1 MDVPE
6 SQQTVTRVRRPE
18 NVPQHLLDYDLSG
31 PGSIRRVQAPAPPQL
46 YAHEYEQ
53 EHEGEE
59 EPSSG
64 SVSPVRPIEPVSQP
78 MLPEA
83 TQLMQEDPGDT
94 SQNRPLPNAP
104 TSCQQTHQT
113 DIPLS
118 NQSINM
124 SELVAVVQEVRQQN
138 ATLQQQFQS
147 LMAEFRAPSHH
158 AAPMSSQ
165 RLTTEAYS
173 HPTSRLTQT
182 PASQYGDPYAQRHSH
197 HYAVAG
203 DHAPLQSSQQPRA
216 NYVYASPHPSF
227 PGVDQYGQGTQ
238 VHSSHTP
245 YDSRHDS
252 MLNADPRYTSYRSR
266 HMDMPPIRETTY
278 RGPKAT
284 IPCMTSPDPRQFS
297 RMKTALENIL
307 PEDATERYKYQILTD
322 HLKCEEALLVA
333 DSYVNSRHPY
343 TDTMLVLIKMYGQPH
358 KLALQRISEVMDG
371 PRVRTG
377 DVKAFNMFALQ
388 VRSLVGMLEQ
398 LGKGGNVEL
407 LCGSHVSR
415 LLSKL
420 PYDLNYSFKRYIY
433 PRKVEIPTLVDF
445 AEWLEFELEMQED
458 NGKSC
463 SVKNEEP
470 HNKRRDH
477 KRESKL
483 GNKTTTV
490 LLGTESTAKHST
502 STTPSAVEPSANKSS
517 KEQKVKAYC
526 PYCEN
531 DKHFLNSCANF
542 KELSKDQKVSWIKGN
557 NRCWRCG
564 RGHQAAK
571 CTLKAPCKTCNRRHL
586 LVLHEVNE
594 RTEDGV
600 QPPAEAQAESY
611 LTNTTSKVLYADRP
625 TYDCKVLLKISKV
638 IIRNGSQSMEA
649 YAVLDDG
656 SERTILLHSAVQELG
671 LIGKPEKL
679 ALRTVR
685 QELHV
690 LHGAAVSFTISPA
703 SEPKRRYK
711 IQNAFSAEQLGLAQH
726 THPVSIL
733 QQRYKH
739 LAGLPLQ
746 SLNQV
751 HPMLLIGSDYTHL
764 ITPIE
769 PVRLGPPGGPAAVR
783 TLLGWTLQ
791 GPAQAISLSHRSQQC
806 LFTSAA
812 STADL
817 FSCVEKLW
825 QLDVIPYRSEKVVI
839 RSRQDQEAMTLLQ
852 EQTVRVEVSG
862 VKRYATPLL
871 RVKSMPRLHASP
883 EAVLP
888 HLRGI
893 ERRLTKLPEQAAA
906 YQAEIRKLED
916 AGYAVKLESH
926 QIEGTE
932 EAWYIPHHIVRHNGK
947 NRVVY
952 NCSFQHQGL
961 NLNDFL
967 LPGPALGSSLLA
979 VLLRF
984 RQHAVAFSSDVRAMF
999 HQVRLLPSDRP
1010 LLRFLWRDLNRDRP
1024 PDVYEWQVL
1033 PFGTTCSPCCA
1044 TYALQRHVHDN
1055 TQPEEEVRSVID
1067 QSFYVDNCLHSLT
1080 SRVAARALVD
1090 RLQHLLAEGGF
1101 ELRQWAS
1108 NDPSI
1113 ISHLPSN
1120 VKSTSGEL
1128 WLSHGQLDV
1137 QESALGLHWNCKSD
1151 TLSYKIRRVEYSV
1164 VTMRNIY
1171 KVLASQYDPLGYLVP
1186 YTTRAKVLVQR
1197 LWDKRRDWD
1206 DPQLPKELLDSW
1218 HSWEAELEHLPEMK
1232 LPRCYSTPRMDH
1244 PSSTREVHVF
1254 CDASELAYG
1263 SVAYLRTVDPG
1274 GKVEVSFLAA
1284 RSRVAPRKQQ
1294 SIPRLELCAAL
1305 TGAQL
1310 LKVIATE
1317 LTLSINSSTLWSD
1330 SLTVL
1335 TWLLSDSCRYKVFV
1349 GTRVAEIQE
1358 LTGSASWRYVPTGD
1372 NPADDITRGLSLQ
1385 VMRDNS
1391 RWAYGPTFLKSPSA
1405 QWPDQPSFVV
1415 QEPECELK
1423 RATTMTRVLAT
1434 TTSSLPDPDQHQ
1446 TLGDYLQAAA
1456 RQLHGAANPG
1466 GPLTADA
1473 YQSAEVEVLQQAQ
1486 RDSFPDEVAQLKA
1499 GKPVA
1504 KSSRLLLLAPEL
1516 DESTGLIRVGGRLRH
1531 CTDLA
1536 TEEAHPI
1543 VLDPKHPLTRLIIKD
1558 YDEKLCHPGPERVF
1572 TDIRRRYWVLHG
1584 REAVR
1589 RHQKSC
1595 VTCRQWRGR
1604 PDPPR
1609 MADLPPSRQRVFKPP
1624 FYSAG
1629 VDCFGPFVIKI
1640 GRRNEKRW
1648 GILFKC
1654 MTTRAVHLD
1663 LLSSIDSDSFLMALR
1678 RFIARRGK
1686 PYELLCDQG
1695 TNFRG
1700 GERELRQAFTTLHP
1714 ELQAELA
1721 SQQIR
1726 FVFNPPAAPHFGGC
1740 WEREIRS
1747 LKAALRVTIGA
1758 QTVSEEVLRTVLVE
1772 IEGILN
1778 SKPLGYTSSDI
1789 ADPDPVTPNCLL
1801 MGRRDTSLPQ
1811 VVFEGPETLGRR
1823 RWRHSQI
1830 LADHFWKHFLTHY
1843 LPGLQA
1849 RQKWRTEA
1857 GELQVGEV
1865 VMIVDNQLPRALWP
1879 VGKVVQVFPGADK
1892 RIRSAEVAVKDKKYV
1907 RPVARL
1913 ISLPDLPEEK

>member
-1 MDVPE
+1 MRGHAPA
-6 SQQTVTRVRRPE
+6 SQQVVE
-18 NVPQHLLDYDLSG
+18 Q
-31 PGSIRRVQAPAPPQL
+31 Q
-46 YAHEYEQ
+46 YER
-53 EHEGEE
+53 EE
-59 EPSSG
+59 VASNRSES
-64 SVSPVRPIEPVSQP
+64 PVSQTDQP
-78 MLPEA
+78 TGPE
-83 TQLMQEDPGDT
+83 TIQLLQEDPSDT
-94 SQNRPLPNAP
+94 SQNHPLPHAP
-104 TSCQQTHQT
+104 TPRQQTHRT

-138 ATLQQQFQS
+138 VTLQHQFQS
-147 LMAEFRAPSHH
+147 LMAEIRAPPQH
-158 AAPMSSQ
+158 AAPVSSQ
-165 RLTTEAYS
+165 HLLPPNTTVYR
-173 HPTSRLTQT
+173 HPSSRLTQT
-182 PASQYGDPYAQRHSH
+182 PAPQDGDPHAHLPSH
-197 HYAVAG
+197 HYGVAG
-203 DHAPLQSSQQPRA
+203 DHAPLQPPQQQRA
-216 NYVYASPHPSF
+216 NYAYASPHPSF
-227 PGVDQYGQGTQ
+227 IGVDQYGQRLQ
-238 VHSSHTP
+238 AQSSHTP
-245 YDSRHDS
+245 YDSRYDS
-252 MLNADPRYTSYRSR
+252 MHNADPGYTPYRSR
-266 HMDMPPIRETTY
+266 HMHVSPTRETVY

-333 DSYVNSRHPY
+333 DSYVNSWHPY
-343 TDTMLVLIKMYGQPH
+343 TDTMLALTKMYGQPH

-371 PRVRTG
+371 PSVRTG

-388 VRSLVGMLEQ
+388 VRSLVGMLQQ
-398 LGKGGNVEL
+398 LGRGGNLEL

-420 PYDLNYSFKRYIY
+420 PYDLTYSFKRYIY
-433 PRKVEIPTLVDF
+433 PRKVQIPTLVDF
-445 AEWLEFELEMQED
+445 SEWLEYELEMQDD
-458 NGKSC
+458 NGKPR
-463 SVKNEEP
+463 SVKSEEP
-470 HNKRRDH
+470 QNRKKDH
-477 KRESKL
+477 KREPKQ
-483 GNKTTTV
+483 GIKTTTV
-490 LLGTESTAKHST
+490 LLGTDATAKPST
-502 STTPSAVEPSANKSS
+502 STAPSAAEPSANKNTN
-517 KEQKVKAYC
+517 EQKGKAYC

-542 KELSKDQKVSWIKGN
+542 KELSKEQKVAWIKGN

-594 RTEDGV
+594 REDES
-600 QPPAEAQAESY
+600 QPPAEAKAESCF
-611 LTNTTSKVLYADRP
+611 TNTVSQVLYADRP
-625 TYDCKVLLKISKV
+625 TYNCKVLLKISKV
-638 IIRNGSQSMEA
+638 IIRNGNRSMEA

-656 SERTILLHSAVQELG
+656 SERTILLHSAVQDLG

-685 QELHV
+685 QELQV
-690 LHGAAVSFTISPA
+690 LHGAAISFTISPA
-703 SEPKRRYK
+703 SEPKKSYE
-711 IQNAFSAEQLGLAQH
+711 IQNAFSAEQLGLAEH
-726 THPVSIL
+726 THPVSTL
-733 QQRYKH
+733 QERYKH

-746 SLNQV
+746 SLNRV

-769 PVRLGPPGGPAAVR
+769 PVRLGPVGAPAAVKTR
-783 TLLGWTLQ
+783 LGWTLQ
-791 GPAQAISLSHRSQQC
+791 GPAQDLSLCHSSPQC
-806 LFTSAA
+806 LFTS
-812 STADL
+812 TAPTSDL
-817 FSCVEKLW
+817 MSCVEKLW
-825 QLDVIPYRSEKVVI
+825 QLDVIPYRNEKVVV

-852 EQTVRVEVSG
+852 EQTVRVDIGG

-871 RVKSMPRLHASP
+871 RVKNMPRLHASP

-906 YQAEIRKLED
+906 YQAEIDKLKE
-916 AGYAVKLESH
+916 AGYAVKLEPH

-932 EAWYIPHHIVRHNGK
+932 EAWYIPHHIVQHNGK

-952 NCSFQHQGL
+952 NCSFQYGGL

-984 RQHAVAFSSDVRAMF
+984 RQHAIAFSSDVRAMF

-1010 LLRFLWRDLNRDRP
+1010 LLRFLWRDMDRDRA

-1055 TQPEEEVRSVID
+1055 TQPEEEVRAVID
-1067 QSFYVDNCLHSLT
+1067 QAFYVDNCLHSLT
-1080 SRVAARALVD
+1080 SPEAAKALID
-1090 RLQHLLAEGGF
+1090 RLQHLLVEGGF

-1113 ISHLPSN
+1113 ISHLPSDL
-1120 VKSTSGEL
+1120 KSTSCEL
-1128 WLSHGQLDV
+1128 WLSQGQSDV

-1151 TLSYKIRRVEYSV
+1151 TLSYKVRKVEYSA

-1197 LWDKRRDWD
+1197 LWDKKRDWD
-1206 DPQLPKELLDSW
+1206 DPQLPEDLLDSW
-1218 HSWEAELEHLPEMK
+1218 HSWEAELEHLPEIT

-1244 PSSTREVHVF
+1244 PSSIRDIHVF
-1254 CDASELAYG
+1254 CDASEQAYG
-1263 SVAYLRTVDPG
+1263 SVAYLRTEDPDG
-1274 GKVEVSFLAA
+1274 EVEVSFLAA

-1310 LKVIATE
+1310 LKVISTE
-1317 LTLSINSSTLWSD
+1317 LTLKINSSTLWSD

-1358 LTGSASWRYVPTGD
+1358 LTESASWRYVPTGD

-1385 VMRDNS
+1385 VMRDDS
-1391 RWAYGPTFLKSPSA
+1391 RWAYGPKFLKSPSA

-1423 RATTMTRVLAT
+1423 KATIMT
-1434 TTSSLPDPDQHQ
+1434 TTSVLASTTSPLPDPEQHE
-1446 TLGDYLQAAA
+1446 TLSSYLQAAA
-1456 RQLHGAANPG
+1456 RQLHGAADADI
-1466 GPLTADA
+1466 PLTADA
-1473 YQSAEVEVLQQAQ
+1473 YKSAEVAALQQAQ
-1486 RDSFPDEVAQLKA
+1486 RDSFPDEVALLKA
-1499 GKPVA
+1499 GKPVS
-1504 KSSRLLLLAPEL
+1504 KSSRLLSLAPEL
-1516 DESTGLIRVGGRLRH
+1516 DESTGLIRVGGRLRR

-1536 TEEAHPI
+1536 SEEAHPI
-1543 VLDPKHPLTRLIIKD
+1543 VLDSKHPLTKLVIQD

-1572 TDIRRRYWVLHG
+1572 TEIRRRYWVFQG

-1589 RHQKSC
+1589 RYQKKC
-1595 VTCRQWRGR
+1595 GKCQQWRAR
-1604 PDPPR
+1604 PDPPK
-1609 MADLPPSRQRVFKPP
+1609 MADLPPSRQRIFKPP

-1629 VDCFGPFVIKI
+1629 VDCFGPLVVKI

-1648 GILFKC
+1648 GVIFKC

-1663 LLSSIDSDSFLMALR
+1663 LLSNMDSDTFLMALR
-1678 RFIARRGK
+1678 RFVARRGK

-1695 TNFRG
+1695 TNFKG
-1700 GERELRQAFTTLHP
+1700 GERELRQAFNALHP
-1714 ELQAELA
+1714 ELQAQLA

-1747 LKAALRVTIGA
+1747 LKSALRVTIGA

-1811 VVFEGPETLGRR
+1811 VVYEGPETLGRR
-1823 RWRHSQI
+1823 RWRHSQV

-1857 GELQVGEV
+1857 AELQVGEV

-1913 ISLPDLPEEK
+1913 ISLPVLPEEK

>member
-1 MDVPE
+1 MEYPE
-6 SQQTVTRVRRPE
+6 SQPNSR
-18 NVPQHLLDYDLSG
+18 SA
-31 PGSIRRVQAPAPPQL
+31 SPASQ
-46 YAHEYEQ
+46 
-53 EHEGEE
+53 
-59 EPSSG
+59 
-64 SVSPVRPIEPVSQP
+64 IEPVNHP
-78 MLPEA
+78 ILPQARE
-83 TQLMQEDPGDT
+83 LMQNYMGDT
-94 SQNRPLPNAP
+94 EKNRPLSKIH
-104 TSCQQTHQT
+104 TTRQQTHET
-113 DIPLS
+113 HITLS
-118 NQSINM
+118 NQNNAM
-124 SELVAVVQEVRQQN
+124 SELVAAVQEVRQQN
-138 ATLQQQFQS
+138 VTLQQQFED
-147 LMAEFRAPSHH
+147 LMSELRSPRPH
-158 AAPMSSQ
+158 ATPVSSQ
-165 RLTTEAYS
+165 PSLLPKSEVYS
-173 HPTSRLTQT
+173 HPTSRRTEAPGSEYEHSYNHHLDRHYSV
-182 PASQYGDPYAQRHSH
+182 AS
-197 HYAVAG
+197 
-203 DHAPLQSSQQPRA
+203 DHTPLQSSQHPRES
-216 NYVYASPHPSF
+216 YALRSSIT
-227 PGVDQYGQGTQ
+227 GGDRYGQRRETHSLHTDYGTRGN
-238 VHSSHTP
+238 SAFATEPGYPFS
-245 YDSRHDS
+245 
-252 MLNADPRYTSYRSR
+252 RSR
-266 HMDMPPIRETTY
+266 RMDMSPTRESTY

-284 IPCMTSPDPRQFS
+284 IPCMTSPDSRQFS
-297 RMKTALENIL
+297 RMKTALENLL
-307 PEDATERYKYQILTD
+307 PDDATERYKYQILTD

-333 DSYVNSRHPY
+333 DSYLNSRHPY
-343 TDTMLVLIKMYGQPH
+343 TDTMLALTKMYGQPH
-358 KLALQRISEVMDG
+358 KLALQRISEMMDG
-371 PRVRTG
+371 PSIRTG
-377 DVKAFNMFALQ
+377 DVKSFSMFALQ

-398 LGKGGNVEL
+398 LGRGGDVEL

-420 PYDLNYSFKRYIY
+420 PYDLTYSFKRYIH
-433 PRKVEIPTLVDF
+433 PRRVEIPTLVDF
-445 AEWLEFELEMQED
+445 AEWLEYELEIQDD
-458 NGKSC
+458 NGKPRG
-463 SVKNEEP
+463 KNEEP
-470 HNKRRDH
+470 YNRKRDQ
-477 KRESKL
+477 KRESNH

-490 LLGTESTAKHST
+490 LLGTESTSKPST
-502 STTPSAVEPSANKSS
+502 SVASSAVEPSASKAT
-517 KEQKVKAYC
+517 KEQKGKAYC
-526 PYCEN
+526 PYCDN

-542 KELSKDQKVSWIKGN
+542 KQLSKEQKVSWIKGN

-586 LVLHEVNE
+586 LVLHEVNDRAE
-594 RTEDGV
+594 HEA
-600 QPPAEAQAESY
+600 QPPAEVRAESC
-611 LTNTTSKVLYADRP
+611 LANTVNKVLYVDRP

-638 IIRNGSQSMEA
+638 IIRNGNQSMEA

-656 SERTILLHSAVQELG
+656 SERTILLHSAVQKLG
-671 LIGKPEKL
+671 LVGKPEKL

-685 QELHV
+685 QELQV
-690 LHGAAVSFTISPA
+690 LHGAAISFTISPA
-703 SEPKRRYK
+703 SEPKKRYE
-711 IQNAFSAEQLGLAQH
+711 IQNAFSAEQLGLAEH
-726 THPVSIL
+726 THPVSTL

-783 TLLGWTLQ
+783 TRLGWTLQ
-791 GPAQAISLSHRSQQC
+791 GPAQDINLSHGAPQC
-806 LFTSAA
+806 LFTTAA
-812 STADL
+812 STPDL

-825 QLDVIPYRSEKVVI
+825 QLDVIPYRNEKVVV

-852 EQTVRVEVSG
+852 EQTERVDICG

-871 RVKSMPRLHASP
+871 RVKNMPRLHASP

-893 ERRLTKLPEQAAA
+893 ERRLAKSPEQAAA
-906 YQAEIRKLED
+906 YQAEIHKLEET
-916 AGYAVKLESH
+916 GYAVKLEPH

-932 EAWYIPHHIVRHNGK
+932 EAWYIPHHIVQHNGK

-952 NCSFQHQGL
+952 NCSFQYQGL

-984 RQHAVAFSSDVRAMF
+984 RQHAIAFSSDIRAMF

-1010 LLRFLWRDLNRDRP
+1010 LLRFLWRDLNRDRA

-1044 TYALQRHVHDN
+1044 TYALQRHVHD
-1055 TQPEEEVRSVID
+1055 TTEPGDEVRAAID

-1080 SRVAARALVD
+1080 SQEAAKALVD

-1108 NDPSI
+1108 NDPFI
-1113 ISHLPSN
+1113 ISHLPPD
-1120 VKSTSGEL
+1120 VKSTSCEL
-1128 WLSHGQLDV
+1128 WLSHGQTDV
-1137 QESALGLHWNCKSD
+1137 QEPALGLHWNCKSD
-1151 TLSYKIRRVEYSV
+1151 TLSYKTRKVEYSV

-1197 LWDKRRDWD
+1197 LWDKKRDWD
-1206 DPQLPKELLDSW
+1206 DPQLPERLLDSW
-1218 HSWEAELEHLPEMK
+1218 HSWEAELEHLPEIT
-1232 LPRCYSTPRMDH
+1232 LPRCYSTPRMDR
-1244 PSSTREVHVF
+1244 SSSIRDIHVF
-1254 CDASELAYG
+1254 CDASEQAYG
-1263 SVAYLRTVDPG
+1263 SVAYIRTEDPDG
-1274 GKVEVSFLAA
+1274 EVKISFLAA
-1284 RSRVAPRKQQ
+1284 RSRVAPCKQQ

-1310 LKVIATE
+1310 LKVILTE
-1317 LTLSINSSTLWSD
+1317 LTLPINSSTLWSD

-1372 NPADDITRGLSLQ
+1372 NPADDITRGLSLK
-1385 VMRDNS
+1385 VMCDDH
-1391 RWAYGPTFLKSPSA
+1391 RWAYGPTFLKSQPA

-1423 RATTMTRVLAT
+1423 RATIATEMVLAT
-1434 TTSSLPDPDQHQ
+1434 VASPLPDPEQHLA
-1446 TLGDYLQAAA
+1446 LGDYLQAVAH
-1456 RQLHGAANPG
+1456 QLHGAASPNV
-1466 GPLTADA
+1466 PLTADA
-1473 YQSAEVEVLQQAQ
+1473 YKSAELEVLQQAQ
-1486 RDSFPDEVAQLKA
+1486 RDSFPDETALLKA

-1504 KSSRLLLLAPEL
+1504 KSSRLLSLAPEL
-1516 DESTGLIRVGGRLRH
+1516 DEATGLIRVGGRLRRS
-1531 CTDLA
+1531 TDLA
-1536 TEEAHPI
+1536 SDEVHPI
-1543 VLDPKHPLTRLIIKD
+1543 VLDPKHPFTKLIIQD

-1572 TDIRRRYWVLHG
+1572 TEIRRRYWVLHG

-1595 VTCRQWRGR
+1595 VTCRKWRGR
-1604 PDPPR
+1604 TNPPR
-1609 MADLPPSRQRVFKPP
+1609 MADLPPSRQRIFKPP
-1624 FYSAG
+1624 FYSTG

-1663 LLSSIDSDSFLMALR
+1663 LLSNMDGDTFLMALR

-1700 GERELRQAFTTLHP
+1700 GEKELRQAFAALHP
-1714 ELQAELA
+1714 ELQDQLA
-1721 SQQIR
+1721 SEQIR

-1789 ADPDPVTPNCLL
+1789 ADPDPITPNCLL

-1811 VVFEGPETLGRR
+1811 VVYEGPDMLGRR
-1823 RWRHSQI
+1823 RWKHSQI

-1849 RQKWRTEA
+1849 RQKWRTDTA
-1857 GELQVGEV
+1857 ELQVGEV

-1892 RIRSAEVAVKDKKYV
+1892 RIRSAEVSVKDKKYV

-1913 ISLPDLPEEK
+1913 ISLPVLPEEN